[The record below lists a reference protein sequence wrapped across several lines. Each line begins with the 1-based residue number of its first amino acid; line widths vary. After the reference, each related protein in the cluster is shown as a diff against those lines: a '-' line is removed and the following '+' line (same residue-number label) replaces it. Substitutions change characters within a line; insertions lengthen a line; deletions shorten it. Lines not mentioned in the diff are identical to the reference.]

1 MSTVAETVHWENQ
14 RNLKN
19 EERWTRDRTL
29 LTALKRYEIGLKD
42 ILVRYLELLRALDT
56 VCTFSDIL

>member
-14 RNLKN
+14 KNLKN

-29 LTALKRYEIGLKD
+29 LTTLKRYEIGLKD
-42 ILVRYLELLRALDT
+42 ILVRYLDLLRALDA